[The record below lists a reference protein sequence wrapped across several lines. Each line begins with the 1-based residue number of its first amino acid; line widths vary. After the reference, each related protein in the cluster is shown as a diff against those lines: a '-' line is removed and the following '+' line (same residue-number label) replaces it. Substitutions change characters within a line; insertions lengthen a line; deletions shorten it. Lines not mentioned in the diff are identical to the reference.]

1 MFNKVLRNF
10 YNRGALEVAKELIGK
25 YLVVNI
31 DNNYI
36 AGRITEIEAYR
47 GDNDKACHA
56 YPLKKTKRTEIMF
69 KEGGFAYVYLIYGM
83 YYCFNIVVEE
93 ENSPCAVLIRGV
105 DIVLGKE
112 EASRLRYG
120 KGLGELSK
128 YQVKNFSD
136 GPGKL
141 CKAMGIDKNFN
152 TLDMLGDKIFVA
164 DKIEGIENIAIPIK
178 TSKRIGI
185 DYAEEAKDFLWRFY
199 V

>member
-31 DNNYI
+31 DNTYI

>member
-36 AGRITEIEAYR
+36 AGRITETEAYR

-152 TLDMLGDKIFVA
+152 ALDMLGDKIFVA

>member
-31 DNNYI
+31 DNTYI

-152 TLDMLGDKIFVA
+152 ALDMLGDKIFVA